1 MKTLSLPLCQVSHQ
15 CLTGVLSVIMCVC
28 MCVCVRT
35 RSIFHFFDMF
45 SSSSAMLV
53 IDILEVG
60 LSSC

>member
-1 MKTLSLPLCQVSHQ
+1 MFNWSFECDYV
-15 CLTGVLSVIMCVC
+15 CVC

-35 RSIFHFFDMF
+35 RSTFHFFDMF
-45 SSSSAMLV
+45 SSSSVMLV